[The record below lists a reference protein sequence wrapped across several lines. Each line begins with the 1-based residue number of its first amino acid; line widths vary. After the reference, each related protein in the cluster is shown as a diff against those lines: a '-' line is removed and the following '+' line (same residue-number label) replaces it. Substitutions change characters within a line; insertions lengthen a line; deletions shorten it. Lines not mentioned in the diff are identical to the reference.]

1 MPGWK
6 MLSWPDLYDKTHSY
20 LVPSRPL
27 SARTTPLIPAALGHP
42 LCNWLAIFM
51 LILTTGL
58 ATGP

>member
-6 MLSWPDLYDKTHSY
+6 MLGWPDLCDKMHSY

-27 SARTTPLIPAALGHP
+27 SAGTTPLIPAAPGHP
-42 LCNWLAIFM
+42 LCKWLPIFM

-58 ATGP
+58 ATCP